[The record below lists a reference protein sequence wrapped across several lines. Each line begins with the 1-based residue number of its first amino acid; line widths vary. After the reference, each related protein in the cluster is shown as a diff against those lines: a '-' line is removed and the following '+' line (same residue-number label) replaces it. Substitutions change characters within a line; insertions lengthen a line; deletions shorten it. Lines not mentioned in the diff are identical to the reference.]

1 MTNEND
7 RNNPTTDSQGQSPLQ
22 PPVTPSTS
30 LEGAF
35 PDNGKGKANEE
46 KNETKVLAREF
57 RIAEKWV
64 IGTNIILAVIGIV
77 ALCIYGGQLHV
88 MRGQLQ
94 EIIRQYPQ
102 LKKSAEAV

>member
-77 ALCIYGGQLHV
+77 ADERIVARAADRDLDQ
-88 MRGQLQ
+88 R
-94 EIIRQYPQ
+94 
-102 LKKSAEAV
+102 AVIDE